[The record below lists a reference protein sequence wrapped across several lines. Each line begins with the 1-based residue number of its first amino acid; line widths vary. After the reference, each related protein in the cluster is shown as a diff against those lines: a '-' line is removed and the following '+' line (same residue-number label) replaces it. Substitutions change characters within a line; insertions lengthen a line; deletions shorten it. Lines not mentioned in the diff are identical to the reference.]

1 MRDKPRRL
9 PWRHCS
15 TVWNGCVCA
24 RDAHNDDR
32 HVWFNTLD
40 GTMVDPARYPARV
53 AAPSDGLDV
62 ARLAVAMSYVERTMQ
77 YAMGVKAPDDGPPD
91 EWYDGYARNVAKRYA
106 ALATTGQ
113 ETTDD

>member
-1 MRDKPRRL
+1 MRDEAVVIAGQML
-9 PWRHCS
+9 
-15 TVWNGCVCA
+15 
-24 RDAHNDDR
+24 DA
-32 HVWFNTLD
+32 
-40 GTMVDPARYPARV
+40 ARV